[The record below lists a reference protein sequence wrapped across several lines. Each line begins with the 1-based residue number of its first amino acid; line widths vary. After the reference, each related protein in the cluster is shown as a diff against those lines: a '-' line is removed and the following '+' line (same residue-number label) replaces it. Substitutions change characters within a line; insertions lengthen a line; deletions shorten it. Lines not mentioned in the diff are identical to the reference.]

1 MKNLKKMKKL
11 FVTMMS
17 LMMFLFC
24 GLSSKAEA
32 VPRIIIS
39 GYTSVPEDIKAGD
52 TFTLTLHIENK
63 STKTAVS
70 NMKITLDS
78 ATGEF
83 VPTSGSGTLYI
94 DKIPAGDTEDVSIE
108 MRVKANLDTDTYILT
123 VTTEYE
129 DRYDMVY
136 QDVTNLSISVKQIS
150 DVSITEKSI
159 SSDCIEVGQKAN
171 IMFSVNNRAKSVL
184 YNVNVAVSGK
194 GIDESTYYIGNIQ
207 AGATGYAELLVM
219 GIEENSEDGIVKAVI
234 TYEDSEGNQES
245 RVEEFELEVRE
256 ADASLSMNESDG
268 EVRTENTDGVS
279 TILLVAGALLIVIGV
294 VIFVKKRG
302 KKKEEDED
310 EI

>member
-1 MKNLKKMKKL
+1 MEKLKKMKRIL
-11 FVTMMS
+11 VTMMC
-17 LMMFLFC
+17 LMVFVFC

-32 VPRIIIS
+32 IPRIIIS

-63 STKTAVS
+63 SAKTAVS
-70 NMKITLDS
+70 NMKLTLES

-94 DKIPAGDTEDVSIE
+94 DKITAGETKDVSIE
-108 MRVKANLDTDTYILT
+108 MRVKANLDTETYILT

-136 QDVTNLSISVKQIS
+136 QDVTNLSIPVKQVS
-150 DVSITEKSI
+150 NVSITEKSI
-159 SSDCIEVGQKAN
+159 SSECIEVGQKAN
-171 IMFSVNNRAKSVL
+171 VMFSVNNRGKSVL

-194 GIDESTYYIGNIQ
+194 GIDESTYFIGNIQ
-207 AGATGYAELLVM
+207 AGGTGYADLLVK
-219 GIEENSEDGIVKAVI
+219 GIEKNSEDGIVKVVI
-234 TYEDSEGNQES
+234 TFEDSEGNS
-245 RVEEFELEVRE
+245 DSMVEEFELEVRD
-256 ADASLSMNESDG
+256 ADDTLQMNDDAG
-268 EVRTENTDGVS
+268 EVQKEKTYGVS
-279 TILLVAGALLIVIGV
+279 EILLAVGALFIVIGV
-294 VIFVKKRG
+294 VVKKLK

>member
-1 MKNLKKMKKL
+1 MEKLKKMKRIL
-11 FVTMMS
+11 VTMMC
-17 LMMFLFC
+17 LMVFVFC

-32 VPRIIIS
+32 IPRIIIS

-129 DRYDMVY
+129 DRYDIVY
-136 QDVTNLSISVKQIS
+136 QDVTNLSIPVKQIS

-279 TILLVAGALLIVIGV
+279 TILLVAGALLIVICV
-294 VIFVKKRG
+294 VIFAKKRG